1 MKKNV
6 EKVFGPLWQFCLMC
20 CLLATV
26 PFAMS
31 SCSDDDDDVNPDA
44 PVYGASNESVSIKS
58 EKDHKHLQTHRS
70 SDNFSTKGLVDKQFY
85 LWTCTDKGAEF
96 DVWQDV
102 PKADDDVIFQNL
114 RDGSI
119 TLSRPLDNLY
129 ISDPEG
135 ASGGFTVTCK
145 AIDGGNYASGSIFV
159 ECAKGHKDGQSN
171 RASDNFRL
179 DGCGRYRVANV
190 SGQSIG
196 FKIMRDDSGTDPIL
210 YLGLKEGCYIDCCK
224 GDEVYVANTDVS
236 APTVL
241 VFEPYHDDP
250 VANWMSYIPGSTNY
264 RELTIPGTHDTG
276 TYKASPGFS
285 RCQNFDVYTQLC
297 CGIRF
302 LDIRLNDDLG
312 LCHGDDNLD
321 LPFSDVVD
329 QMERFLKE
337 HEKETILMSVKQER
351 GSKLAEKFKDFA
363 SKNDVL
369 KKRLYT
375 GKNTEKLENL
385 RGKIVLLRRFK
396 NTSND
401 AYGVDLE
408 NGWPENG
415 TASYTN
421 PDGENIYIEDLY
433 FKVLNEHDTKE
444 KSDSIE
450 SAFKSACESVNKD
463 RLYIV
468 YNTISC
474 KIIAARTPW
483 DYAWNEDLNPYMCSA
498 LNSILDNNYSEEEKI
513 YRLGIVPLDF
523 FNKEGY
529 DDPYHLTWKLINT
542 NFNYTLCKKK

>member
-302 LDIRLNDDLG
+302 LDIRLTDDLG

-363 SKNDVL
+363 SKNAG
-369 KKRLYT
+369 R
-375 GKNTEKLENL
+375 
-385 RGKIVLLRRFK
+385 
-396 NTSND
+396 
-401 AYGVDLE
+401 
-408 NGWPENG
+408 
-415 TASYTN
+415 
-421 PDGENIYIEDLY
+421 
-433 FKVLNEHDTKE
+433 
-444 KSDSIE
+444 
-450 SAFKSACESVNKD
+450 
-463 RLYIV
+463 
-468 YNTISC
+468 ISG
-474 KIIAARTPW
+474 R
-483 DYAWNEDLNPYMCSA
+483 
-498 LNSILDNNYSEEEKI
+498 
-513 YRLGIVPLDF
+513 
-523 FNKEGY
+523 
-529 DDPYHLTWKLINT
+529 
-542 NFNYTLCKKK
+542 